1 MSLLAKYQEPVDL
14 ADLAP
19 LPDFRLVPRD
29 QEEQVCQWDKLRM
42 YSPQV
47 ATLILAHLLDINFSP
62 LTGLLTTC
70 VLTNYLPRL
79 TV

>member
-1 MSLLAKYQEPVDL
+1 MTWYYNCTAADMLLARYQDPVDL

-29 QEEQVCQWDKLRM
+29 LEEQVCQWDKLRE

-47 ATLILAHLLDINFSP
+47 
-62 LTGLLTTC
+62 
-70 VLTNYLPRL
+70 TNNSYWFTIRPFLKI
-79 TV
+79 